1 MPPLQSL
8 QRDFPSIDAN
18 FLQFCASHRIFSVE
32 DFLVHDLQ
40 RLLAFA
46 ECQDMSKDLKKGI
59 AEVLSIIDSQH
70 QPWSNGMELLGDTR
84 RDKILFSTGCEGID
98 LLLQGGLRGGQLTEL
113 VGPSPSGK
121 TQVCLQAASHIA
133 HKYMGTVMFLDAS
146 NSFSPK
152 RVAYLVSR
160 LLSPSVK
167 EVKERTIKRVM
178 SNIFCYPVFDI
189 FMLLDVLHQLEFKLR
204 SQVQIKNE
212 DTNLHLLVVDS
223 FSSLITAVL
232 GGKGSHGHSLMV
244 SAGFLLKKLADEHN
258 LAVLVTNHMVGGEG
272 GISKP
277 ALGES
282 WKTVPHVRLL
292 LSHDRGS
299 NFYNISILKHTC
311 MASGHVGRFLIPN

>member
-40 RLLAFA
+40 RLVAFA

-70 QPWSNGMELLGDTR
+70 QPWSNGMELLGDTWR
-84 RDKILFSTGCEGID
+84 NKILFSTGCEGID

-121 TQVCLQAASHIA
+121 TQV
-133 HKYMGTVMFLDAS
+133 
-146 NSFSPK
+146 
-152 RVAYLVSR
+152 
-160 LLSPSVK
+160 
-167 EVKERTIKRVM
+167 KERTIKRVM
-178 SNIFCYPVFDI
+178 SNILCYSVFDI
-189 FMLLDVLHQLEFKLR
+189 FMLLDVLHQLEFKLT

-244 SAGFLLKKLADEHN
+244 SAGLLLKKLADEHN

-292 LSHDRGS
+292 LSNDHGS

-311 MASGHVGRFLIPN
+311 MASGQVGRLLIPN